1 MEGGGSKLAREMRRV
16 LSKFHFFSPS
26 RDFACIFNLATTLW
40 HARSAISSAS
50 SREQCGK
57 GGEGLAGKG
66 GDPSGLLTL
75 E

>member
-1 MEGGGSKLAREMRRV
+1 MEGQNWRV
-16 LSKFHFFSPS
+16 KCDAFYLNFIFFSPS

-57 GGEGLAGKG
+57 GWGGEGLAGKG
-66 GDPSGLLTL
+66 GDPNGLLTL

>member
-1 MEGGGSKLAREMRRV
+1 MEGQNWRV
-16 LSKFHFFSPS
+16 KCDAFYLNFIFFSSPS

-57 GGEGLAGKG
+57 GGRDWREMEVTQAGC
-66 GDPSGLLTL
+66 
-75 E
+75 

>member
-16 LSKFHFFSPS
+16 LSKFHFFSSS

-57 GGEGLAGKG
+57 GGGGTGGKWR
-66 GDPSGLLTL
+66 
-75 E
+75 